1 MELWLHHLFFHH
13 RLDSEE
19 AESGALERLSGQLLP
34 RLALLAAAPRE
45 EIHYS
50 RRQKQPQPLQR
61 RLEFHGRRRVSE
73 LPLLEVYL
81 DLSESPLL
89 EAYLDLLRPAYH
101 LDREPEPEAPLLQW
115 AAPWQRWSP
124 PSVDLPSRMAEHCP
138 RRREL
143 LPLESHHRVFYL
155 PVLLP
160 DFRDLGC
167 LAGHHYRQSP
177 RSMGLGLWVTSTRL
191 RTTGSASTR
200 TRSWKCPRSTR
211 RM

>member
-1 MELWLHHLFFHH
+1 MELWLRHIFFHH
-13 RLDSEE
+13 HLDSEE

-61 RLEFHGRRRVSE
+61 RLEVHGRRRVSE

-81 DLSESPLL
+81 DLSEPPLL

-124 PSVDLPSRMAEHCP
+124 PSVDLPSRMAEQWQ
-138 RRREL
+138 RRRE
-143 LPLESHHRVFYL
+143 H
-155 PVLLP
+155 LLP
-160 DFRDLGC
+160 DS
-167 LAGHHYRQSP
+167 HYQVFHLPALRPEPSGTRAQSNESQFAP
-177 RSMGLGLWVTSTRL
+177 P
-191 RTTGSASTR
+191 TTAAR
-200 TRSWKCPRSTR
+200 VD
-211 RM
+211 